1 MNTIPAYTR
10 RRSIVSSCPRCPFKA
25 VTTQKDER
33 PRRSTT
39 SNLPSS
45 HEHSRTMNKTID
57 YSEWDKAMNI
67 YCNAREDEKI
77 PTPTTPKQHCLDV
90 VVDKRLP
97 SRRRS
102 SVTALTLSMSTESSI
117 ETSVLLEARQVATS
131 EEEENG
137 YYIYTCDD
145 DSCISSLQDSI
156 YPKKKDDE
164 EDEDLDWERLE
175 SFMDNDFLNDD
186 NIEECYDALVHLH
199 KVYKEK
205 NEKKNKTSMKSSAAL
220 QRRPVFTSPQVEQ
233 YRVGRRCPAA

>member
-1 MNTIPAYTR
+1 
-10 RRSIVSSCPRCPFKA
+10 
-25 VTTQKDER
+25 
-33 PRRSTT
+33 
-39 SNLPSS
+39 
-45 HEHSRTMNKTID
+45 
-57 YSEWDKAMNI
+57 MNI
-67 YCNAREDEKI
+67 YCNAREDEKV
-77 PTPTTPKQHCLDV
+77 PTTNTPNQHCLDV

-117 ETSVLLEARQVATS
+117 ETSVLLEARQVAQ
-131 EEEENG
+131 EEENG

-156 YPKKKDDE
+156 CPKKK
-164 EDEDLDWERLE
+164 DEDLDWERLE

-205 NEKKNKTSMKSSAAL
+205 NEMKKNKMMKSSAAL
-220 QRRPVFTSPQVEQ
+220 HRRPVFTSPQLEQ

>member
-1 MNTIPAYTR
+1 MPEYTR

-25 VTTQKDER
+25 VTTQSDER

-45 HEHSRTMNKTID
+45 TLHSRMMNKTID
-57 YSEWDKAMNI
+57 YSEWDRAMNI

-77 PTPTTPKQHCLDV
+77 PTTSNTPNQHCLDV

-102 SVTALTLSMSTESSI
+102 SATALTLSMSTESSI
-117 ETSVLLEARQVATS
+117 ETSVLLESRQVV

-156 YPKKKDDE
+156 CPKKQNGE
-164 EDEDLDWERLE
+164 EDDLDWERLE

-186 NIEECYDALVHLH
+186 KIDKCYDFLVHLH

-205 NEKKNKTSMKSSAAL
+205 NEKKNKTSTKSSAAL
-220 QRRPVFTSPQVEQ
+220 QRRPVFASPQVEQ
-233 YRVGRRCPAA
+233 HRIGRRCPAA

>member
-1 MNTIPAYTR
+1 
-10 RRSIVSSCPRCPFKA
+10 
-25 VTTQKDER
+25 
-33 PRRSTT
+33 
-39 SNLPSS
+39 
-45 HEHSRTMNKTID
+45 MNKTID

-77 PTPTTPKQHCLDV
+77 PTNTPSSNQHCLDV

-117 ETSVLLEARQVATS
+117 ETSVLLDARRQVAQ
-131 EEEENG
+131 EEDNG

-156 YPKKKDDE
+156 CPKKKGE
-164 EDEDLDWERLE
+164 EDLDWERLE

-186 NIEECYDALVHLH
+186 NIEECYDALIHLH

-205 NEKKNKTSMKSSAAL
+205 NEKKNNMMKSSAAL
-220 QRRPVFTSPQVEQ
+220 HRRPVFASPQVEQ